1 MSWLVSAWKLFHLMP
16 RPIDYR
22 DIADRT
28 GMSDNQAQ
36 KCIGALVRRKCIVA
50 VGGSARSGRR
60 YIRVLDAQLEIEDRR
75 GRTEAAREALARA
88 RTLRYRPSRPISQ
101 FTDRGRR

>member
-1 MSWLVSAWKLFHLMP
+1 MSWLQSAWKLFHLMP

-28 GMSDNQAQ
+28 GMTDNRAQ
-36 KCIGALVRRKCIVA
+36 KCISELVSRKLIVA
-50 VGGSARSGRR
+50 VGGSARAGRR
-60 YIRVLDAQLEIEDRR
+60 YIRVVGAELVVMDRR
-75 GRTEAAREALARA
+75 GRTDPALKALERA

-101 FTDRGRR
+101 FTDKGRV

>member
-1 MSWLVSAWKLFHLMP
+1 MSWLQSAWKLFSLMP

-28 GMSDNQAQ
+28 GMTDNRAQ
-36 KCIGALVRRKCIVA
+36 KCISELARQKLIVA
-50 VGGSARSGRR
+50 VGGSSRAGRL
-60 YIRVLDAQLEIEDRR
+60 YIRVVGAELVVADRR
-75 GRTEAAREALARA
+75 GRTEKALQALERA

-101 FTDRGRR
+101 FTDKGRP